1 VDGHIKSRR
10 LVDGVVNLSPTNPEP
25 LITLLTSRDP
35 HTQPSINQTFLSNK
49 DQKLQLTM
57 RPTLLILT
65 FNALALA
72 ADTRVTRF
80 ATLIPIQSQLIGH
93 E

>member
-1 VDGHIKSRR
+1 
-10 LVDGVVNLSPTNPEP
+10 
-25 LITLLTSRDP
+25 
-35 HTQPSINQTFLSNK
+35 
-49 DQKLQLTM
+49 M